1 MLERHGISPIRRRNF
16 PDAVATARLV
26 PSARRTTTEAI
37 PMTET
42 ILIDVEA
49 LIGEIA
55 RYLAAVDLFR
65 AEGHEPCWS

>member
-1 MLERHGISPIRRRNF
+1 
-16 PDAVATARLV
+16 
-26 PSARRTTTEAI
+26 
-37 PMTET
+37 MTET
-42 ILIDVEA
+42 IFIDVEA